1 METIIGL
8 LIVLVPVIFKF
19 IGKKLEQAAQSTSS
33 QAEPI
38 EDWAE
43 TLRRHLEAQQ
53 SQEQQI
59 EVHPEPSPAPAQAP
73 KKVIEK
79 KTPKNVQKSSPV
91 LQEEVKKK
99 REKIDP
105 KKLIVYS
112 EIMKP
117 KYTE

>member
-43 TLRRHLEAQQ
+43 TLRRHLETQQ
-53 SQEQQI
+53 
-59 EVHPEPSPAPAQAP
+59 SPAPAP
-73 KKVIEK
+73 VK
-79 KTPKNVQKSSPV
+79 KTVARKNEPRKVQKSSPI

>member
-19 IGKKLEQAAQSTSS
+19 IGKKLEQAVQSTSS

-79 KTPKNVQKSSPV
+79 KTPEKVQKSSPI

>member
-33 QAEPI
+33 QAESI

-59 EVHPEPSPAPAQAP
+59 EVHLEPSPAPVQAP
-73 KKVIEK
+73 KKVIEN
-79 KTPKNVQKSSPV
+79 KTPENVQKSSPI

>member
-53 SQEQQI
+53 SQGQK
-59 EVHPEPSPAPAQAP
+59 VGALPEETSAPVPVKKTVDLKKAP
-73 KKVIEK
+73 KKA
-79 KTPKNVQKSSPV
+79 QKPSPI
-91 LQEEVKKK
+91 LQEEPKKK
-99 REKIDP
+99 REKIDL
-105 KKLIVYS
+105 KKMIVYS

-117 KYTE
+117 KYEE